1 MQKTAIL
8 ILAAGSSSRM
18 GKPKQLLPYKNT
30 TLLGNAIEQAQKSS
44 ANAMFC
50 VLGANAKIIKTS
62 IEKHQ
67 IETIYNPN
75 YKDGL
80 SSSIVTGIDY
90 LSTKN
95 FDAVLIMLADQPNVD
110 SKYLNELIKTFE
122 ENLSK
127 IISSSYNENLGV
139 PAIFPKKYFV
149 ELLKLKGDKG
159 AKDLLKKYQTEII
172 TMKPFDLIDIDTKK
186 DYQNLIK

>member
-1 MQKTAIL
+1 MQKTAVL

-18 GKPKQLLPYKNT
+18 GNPKQLLPYKNT
-30 TLLGNAIEQAQKSS
+30 TLLGNAIEQAQKSNT
-44 ANAMFC
+44 NAVFC
-50 VLGANAKIIKTS
+50 VLGANAEIIKKS
-62 IEKHQ
+62 IEKNP

-90 LSTKN
+90 LSDKN
-95 FDAVLIMLADQPNVD
+95 FDAVLILLADQPKIT
-110 SKYLNELIKTFE
+110 SSFLNQLLKTSE
-122 ENLSK
+122 ENPSK
-127 IISSSYNENLGV
+127 IIACNYDKNIGV

-159 AKDLLKKYQTEII
+159 AKEII
-172 TMKPFDLIDIDTKK
+172 NNHSSEIIKMASFNLIDIDTKE
-186 DYQNLIK
+186 DYKNLIK

>member
-30 TLLGNAIEQAQKSS
+30 TLLGIAIEQAQKSNV
-44 ANAMFC
+44 NAVFC
-50 VLGANAKIIKTS
+50 VLGANAEIIEKS

-90 LSTKN
+90 LSTKD
-95 FDAVLIMLADQPNVD
+95 FDAVLILLADQPKIT
-110 SKYLNELIKTFE
+110 SSFLNQLLKTSE
-122 ENLSK
+122 ENIAK
-127 IISSSYNENLGV
+127 IIACNYDKNIGV

-186 DYQNLIK
+186 DYKNLIK